1 MKEQMKT
8 NELNN
13 KPKDTGIT
21 KDRRFLKGKILAD
34 SEIETILAVADRE
47 KRGLVL
53 AGLYTGT
60 RQRCETAALT
70 WKEVDMDNKLLH
82 FPSASG
88 PL

>member
-1 MKEQMKT
+1 MKT
-8 NELNN
+8 NEPNN

-21 KDRRFLKGKILAD
+21 KDRRFLKGKALTD
-34 SEIETILAVADRE
+34 SEIETILAGVGRE

-60 RQRCETAALT
+60 RQRCETSVLT
-70 WKEVDMDNKLLH
+70 WKKVDLNNKLLH

-88 PL
+88 SV